1 VWRGRRHGSQ
11 DKEYTEGQGEGL
23 RLRLHH
29 CPFESV
35 AAQHV
40 GRGGPPSLLTTGA
53 GGAGAAG
60 ACLSAHTCQPTPY
73 ANQQGSRQHVLAAS
87 ACSQLAVPCLMAPGR
102 PAPCNPG
109 PIHCATLS
117 SPPCLPLQPPPPPR
131 PPPSPR
137 PRPHRLMLVHQDRG
151 VLGAGAAVVQGGAG
165 VVVAPAH
172 VQRSNSACAQ
182 ACWGGDGGGVRGK
195 KGGGGAPCWVRRA
208 LGMMFWVQGTAS
220 GWCNLH
226 GVAAFT
232 RSSRAPG
239 SVG

>member
-1 VWRGRRHGSQ
+1 MPVSTHLPAYPIRTPARQPAACTSGISVLPAGSPLPHGP
-11 DKEYTEGQGEGL
+11 
-23 RLRLHH
+23 R
-29 CPFESV
+29 
-35 AAQHV
+35 
-40 GRGGPPSLLTTGA
+40 
-53 GGAGAAG
+53 
-60 ACLSAHTCQPTPY
+60 
-73 ANQQGSRQHVLAAS
+73 
-87 ACSQLAVPCLMAPGR
+87 APR
-102 PAPCNPG
+102 
-109 PIHCATLS
+109 
-117 SPPCLPLQPPPPPR
+117 PLQPWPHPLRHPLLPSLPTPPAPPPR

-172 VQRSNSACAQ
+172 VRRSNSACAQ

>member
-117 SPPCLPLQPPPPPR
+117 SPPCLPLQPPPPP
-131 PPPSPR
+131 PPPPNPPPPPPPPAPLHPPAPGLTVSCSCTR
-137 PRPHRLMLVHQDRG
+137 TG
-151 VLGAGAAVVQGGAG
+151 VSL
-165 VVVAPAH
+165 
-172 VQRSNSACAQ
+172 AQ
-182 ACWGGDGGGVRGK
+182 APLWSRE
-195 KGGGGAPCWVRRA
+195 
-208 LGMMFWVQGTAS
+208 VQV
-220 GWCNLH
+220 LL
-226 GVAAFT
+226 
-232 RSSRAPG
+232 
-239 SVG
+239 